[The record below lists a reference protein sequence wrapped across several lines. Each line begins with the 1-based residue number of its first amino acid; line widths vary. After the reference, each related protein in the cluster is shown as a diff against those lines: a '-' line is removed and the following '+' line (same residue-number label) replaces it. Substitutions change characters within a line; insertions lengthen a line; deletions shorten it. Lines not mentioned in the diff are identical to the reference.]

1 MRNARAED
9 TGLPQHVSQKNAV
22 IKDGATIMSQATGA
36 CLHCPMES
44 ESGQISVI
52 DPVGAGDTFIAGML
66 LSLIRNDWPLSDIG
80 KAASFAVRLATLK
93 VQREGF
99 GGLGLDIASR

>member
-1 MRNARAED
+1 MTAE
-9 TGLPQHVSQKNAV
+9 TTWLTVCHLGPL
-22 IKDGATIMSQATGA
+22 
-36 CLHCPMES
+36 LHS
-44 ESGQISVI
+44 
-52 DPVGAGDTFIAGML
+52 PVGAGDTFIAGML

-99 GGLGLDIASR
+99 GGLGRDIASR